1 MSSSRA
7 FRIYRFHLW
16 GGIFHK
22 IRLQGGV
29 DGSNVGDVS
38 KLKVEIMTEIGLL
51 DADDKKELLT
61 KVLEIVQKKKD

>member
-1 MSSSRA
+1 M
-7 FRIYRFHLW
+7 
-16 GGIFHK
+16 
-22 IRLQGGV
+22 